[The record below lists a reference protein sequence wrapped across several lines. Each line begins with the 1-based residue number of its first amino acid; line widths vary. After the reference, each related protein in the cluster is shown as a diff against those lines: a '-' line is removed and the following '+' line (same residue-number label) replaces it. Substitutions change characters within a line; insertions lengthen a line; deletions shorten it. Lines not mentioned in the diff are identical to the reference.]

1 MEYAIVFSPLIGSFI
16 SAFYGKKI
24 GENYCQILASS
35 LVGLSAI
42 LSIFIFYEVFTEN
55 YSSNKLIFHWIS
67 SGNFEVNWS
76 INIDS
81 LTSVM
86 LVVVTLISTI
96 IHFRLSC
103 F

>member
-67 SGNFEVNWS
+67 SGNFE
-76 INIDS
+76 D
-81 LTSVM
+81 
-86 LVVVTLISTI
+86 
-96 IHFRLSC
+96 R
-103 F
+103 